1 MSFYKKDHLSEK
13 KFNFINYIY
22 TCLRLMIVIIEYTIF
37 EQILNKL
44 NSCQHSLNK
53 IKISLNSYSF

>member
-37 EQILNKL
+37 EQILK
-44 NSCQHSLNK
+44 QT
-53 IKISLNSYSF
+53 